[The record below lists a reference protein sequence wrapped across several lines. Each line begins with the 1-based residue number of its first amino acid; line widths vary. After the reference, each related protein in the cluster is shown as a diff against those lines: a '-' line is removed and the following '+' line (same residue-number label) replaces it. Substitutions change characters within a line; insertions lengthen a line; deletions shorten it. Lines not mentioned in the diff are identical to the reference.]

1 MLFRSQQYAKNLFLT
16 NEQTFS
22 RKIEELLYA
31 ARLEMQY
38 SKKDI
43 LEGYLNTI
51 YFGEDKLPE
60 YWDKS
65 EEEILEHTFQVV
77 KKYFKELPDS
87 YIGGHVVKAPMAN
100 FTMQNG
106 CPTAI
111 KEMRDKHYRDVEGLF
126 FSGDYIY
133 F

>member
-1 MLFRSQQYAKNLFLT
+1 MT

-51 YFGEDKLPE
+51 YFGHGI
-60 YWDKS
+60 YGVASAS
-65 EEEILEHTFQVV
+65 EFFFGKDMKDLSIAQTAMLVGIPMVLHFTPLMSMKNMRKNV
-77 KKYFKELPDS
+77 K
-87 YIGGHVVKAPMAN
+87 
-100 FTMQNG
+100 T
-106 CPTAI
+106 
-111 KEMRDKHYRDVEGLF
+111 
-126 FSGDYIY
+126 
-133 F
+133 